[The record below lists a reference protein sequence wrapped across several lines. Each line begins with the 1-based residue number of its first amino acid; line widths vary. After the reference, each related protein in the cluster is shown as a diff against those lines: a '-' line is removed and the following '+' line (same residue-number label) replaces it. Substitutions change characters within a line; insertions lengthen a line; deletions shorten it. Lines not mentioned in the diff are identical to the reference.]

1 MAGTV
6 SAKPG
11 ALAGVGGPRPWAGAG
26 AFALTAAVLTIAR
39 LKAPFTILLAD
50 RFLPG
55 AGWGEVA
62 VLAAYAGVLVL
73 RLSSR
78 PLDTRYRLRIWLGFS
93 IVFFAQFLLGVSG
106 IRQLLMTGVL
116 HVPVPAV
123 VIAGPIYRGE
133 RFFMPIL
140 FISTILL
147 AGPAW
152 CSHLCYFGGW
162 DGLAAAVRRRAGRLP
177 PVWTWLRVA
186 LFAATALAAW
196 LLRATG
202 VGGRAAALAAVGFGA
217 VGLVIMAVFS
227 TRRGAMAHCAGY
239 CPLGLAA
246 VLLGRISPFRLRFS
260 PRCNG
265 CGKCVPACRYSAL
278 DAARIRA
285 RKPGYSCT
293 LCGDC
298 LAACPEGALEFRFP
312 GLTPAGARLL
322 YLVIVVSL
330 HAVFLGVARI

>member
-1 MAGTV
+1 V
-6 SAKPG
+6 NAKPG
-11 ALAGVGGPRPWAGAG
+11 ATAGAGGRRPWAGVA
-26 AFALTAAVLTIAR
+26 AFALTAVVLTMAR

-55 AGWGEVA
+55 AGWGEIA
-62 VLAAYAGVLVL
+62 LLSAYAGILVL

-106 IRQLLMTGVL
+106 IRELLMTGVL

-123 VIAGPIYRGE
+123 VIAGPIYRGG

-140 FISTILL
+140 FISTVVL

-162 DGLAAAVRRRAGRLP
+162 DGLAASARRRAGRLAP
-177 PVWTWLRVA
+177 AWTWLRIA
-186 LFAATALAAW
+186 LFAATPLAAW

-217 VGLVIMAVFS
+217 VGLALMAVFS
-227 TRRGAMAHCAGY
+227 TRRGAMAHCTGY

-246 VLLGRISPFRLRFS
+246 VLLGRLSPFRLRFS

-265 CGKCVPACRYSAL
+265 CGRCIPACRYGAL
-278 DAARIRA
+278 DPARIRVELVEA
-285 RKPGYSCT
+285 DERAETSPEKKYLTIRKRQPRG
-293 LCGDC
+293 
-298 LAACPEGALEFRFP
+298 
-312 GLTPAGARLL
+312 
-322 YLVIVVSL
+322 
-330 HAVFLGVARI
+330 